1 MSFIPDIPKKHP
13 SACPDRYY
21 RRTAAKEFC
30 VARTVRR
37 PFGCVHA
44 EKDPRLSRA
53 GVLPK
58 TTAALRLTAAY
69 DGFRNMAAPVSADCL
84 PPIFTGLIPSAVR
97 FFLSSP
103 QDIYTFPFL
112 SLSFQSTSSLPIP
125 QAAHTDG
132 PTAHISSLPSP
143 ATN

>member
-1 MSFIPDIPKKHP
+1 MSFILDIPKRHS

-37 PFGCVHA
+37 VVRNVRAG
-44 EKDPRLSRA
+44 KDPRLSRA

-58 TTAALRLTAAY
+58 TTAAPRLTAAY
-69 DGFRNMAAPVSADCL
+69 NEFRNMAAPVFADCL

-103 QDIYTFPFL
+103 QDIYILLLL

-125 QAAHTDG
+125 QAAYTDG
-132 PTAHISSLPSP
+132 STPHISSLPSST
-143 ATN
+143 TN